1 MPALGLKNLEYRAE
15 LALPY
20 TRWDLLQ
27 NNYRRTVFHWSGSR
41 TTLPPRVLISS
52 QVPDI
57 DPPIAHVLKSYFS
70 TSQLYVSSK
79 TVWSDSSP

>member
-27 NNYRRTVFHWSGSR
+27 KQ
-41 TTLPPRVLISS
+41 LPSNRVSL
-52 QVPDI
+52 VPALA
-57 DPPIAHVLKSYFS
+57 PLYTGLNFL
-70 TSQLYVSSK
+70 TSAVSS
-79 TVWSDSSP
+79 TPSAIWP